1 MKDEMKARKW
11 FEKKKHERKYGDYN
25 KKKTTKKYKGK
36 ILNFIK
42 DDGV

>member
-11 FEKKKHERKYGDYN
+11 FEKNKHERKYGDDN

-36 ILNFIK
+36 NPEFHK
-42 DDGV
+42 R